1 MISMT
6 KCALSNCEPSQ
17 GPDLLKTNHLKAE
30 EDVFAQA
37 GDSDRK
43 PLCFWITK
51 EKKNLFGRQR
61 CCFSFECLKKITELA
76 RFCCKNISVTIANK
90 PVVKAKN
97 FCRTVLREPV

>member
-1 MISMT
+1 MT

-17 GPDLLKTNHLKAE
+17 GLDLLKTNHLKAE

-51 EKKNLFGRQR
+51 EKKTCLGGRGVA
-61 CCFSFECLKKITELA
+61 FPLNVWKKITALA